1 MKITVTVIK
10 ADVGGIGGHTRPSDG
25 LLNAVRNLVK
35 PQVRKDGKGLL
46 IDSYIGYCG
55 DDIHIVMTH
64 TKGVN
69 NSQVHGLAW
78 RAFEAATRV
87 AKSEGLY
94 GAGQDLL
101 KDSFSGNV
109 KGMGPGVAEMTFD
122 ERPNEA
128 FTIYAA
134 DKTEPGAFNY
144 PFYRMFV
151 DTLSNTGLIVNQ
163 NLSKG
168 VRISVMDVEKGKIA
182 TLNMWEDKPTLEA
195 ALMYPGRYVVS
206 TVTTKDNQPILAAS
220 TDRLHN
226 IAGTY
231 VGKDDPICIIRTQK
245 DFPATE
251 EAGAAFNNP
260 HLVAGNTRGSHHM
273 PLMPVKLNSPASI
286 NYAIPI
292 VSALVFSMHNGILT
306 GPVDGFESVDWDYVR
321 NIAMRRAMA
330 IRSQGFVH
338 PATLVPDEL
347 EYGVGYRARM
357 SILWSRMRP
366 IPGASP
372 NVKQGQK
379 PNQNNKPQQ
388 KQGQKP
394 QQGQRPPQQNQQR
407 PGQKPQQGQRP
418 PQQGQK
424 SQQNQQRPQQKQQQG
439 NRPQQGQRPGQK
451 PNQGNRPQQNNRP
464 QQGQQQKQGQR
475 PQQQNQ
481 QRPGQKPQ
489 QGQRPPQQGQRPQG
503 QHPQQK
509 QQGNRPQQGQRPQQ
523 QGQKPQQNQQRPQ
536 GQRPPQQQKP
546 QTPKPQTA
554 PNTQV
559 KSESKSTEVKVK
571 KPRAPRKKKTDT
583 ATTKPAESTVSTTST
598 PKTETST

>member
-69 NSQVHGLAW
+69 NSQIHGLAW

-87 AKSEGLY
+87 AKNEGLY

-101 KDSFSGNV
+101 KNSFSGNV
-109 KGMGPGVAEMTFD
+109 KGMGPGVAEMTFE

-128 FTIYAA
+128 FTVYAA

-151 DTLSNTGLIVNQ
+151 DSLSNTGLIVNQ
-163 NLSKG
+163 NLAKG

-182 TLNMWEDKPTLEA
+182 TLDMWQDKPTLEA
-195 ALMYPGRYVVS
+195 ALMYPGRYVIS

-231 VGKDDPICIIRTQK
+231 VGKDDPICIVRTQK

-292 VSALVFSMHNGILT
+292 VSALVFSMHNGVLT
-306 GPVDGFESVDWDYVR
+306 GPIDGFASADWDYIR
-321 NIAMRRAMA
+321 NIAMKRAIA

-338 PATLVPDEL
+338 PATLVPEEL
-347 EYGVGYRARM
+347 EYGVGYKARM
-357 SILWSRMRP
+357 SVLYSKMRP
-366 IPGASP
+366 IPGSQL

-379 PNQNNKPQQ
+379 P
-388 KQGQKP
+388 
-394 QQGQRPPQQNQQR
+394 
-407 PGQKPQQGQRP
+407 
-418 PQQGQK
+418 
-424 SQQNQQRPQQKQQQG
+424 
-439 NRPQQGQRPGQK
+439 
-451 PNQGNRPQQNNRP
+451 
-464 QQGQQQKQGQR
+464 
-475 PQQQNQ
+475 
-481 QRPGQKPQ
+481 
-489 QGQRPPQQGQRPQG
+489 G

-509 QQGNRPQQGQRPQQ
+509 QQQGQRPGQRPQQGNRPQQ
-523 QGQKPQQNQQRPQ
+523 QGQKPGQHPQQKQQQ
-536 GQRPPQQQKP
+536 GQRPGQRPQQGNRPQQQGQKP
-546 QTPKPQTA
+546 GQHPQQKQQPKPQSSSSATA
-554 PNTQV
+554 KPSTG
-559 KSESKSTEVKVK
+559 SKTK
-571 KPRAPRKKKTDT
+571 KPRVPRKKKIE
-583 ATTKPAESTVSTTST
+583 TTKPATGTTST
-598 PKTETST
+598 APKNEPSTT